1 MKKFTA
7 MFLLLVL
14 IVSMFAGCQSAH
26 RYDETETF
34 EVSDLAGATAHE
46 SETTLGTEESPPT
59 DTGGDTE
66 TETPE
71 TEPATDHSTEATDP
85 ETAATDTIES
95 SEDPTHSEPS
105 ESGNEVTATEPA
117 TEPAT
122 EHVTEAPTAP
132 HETEC
137 SHNWSEWKVSKAA
150 TCTKKGTKTR
160 TCTKCDASE
169 SKDIPATGHN
179 WRETS
184 RTNATCTKNGVINY
198 KCANSGCTE
207 TKQET
212 GAKATGHS
220 WVKGTVVAP
229 TCTSKGYTNYTC
241 STCHES
247 KQGDWKDALGHNYK
261 VTTTAPTCTQCGHNS
276 YVCSRCGN
284 HYEADGDPALGHAW
298 VHHDAVCHEVDLLT
312 CDCGAQF
319 HTYEDWYAHAHASYD
334 LDYLNQHA
342 GFEYHSETIVDEPAY
357 DECSRCHTRK

>member
-46 SETTLGTEESPPT
+46 SEITLGTEESPPT

-137 SHNWSEWKVSKAA
+137 SHNWSAWKVSKAA

-298 VHHDAVCHEVDLLT
+298 VHHDAVVNYVPQYT
-312 CDCGAQF
+312 CDCGAVF
-319 HTYEDWYAHAHASYD
+319 YSFDDLYAHQNASTD
-334 LDYLNQHA
+334 LDYLNLHS
-342 GFEYHSETIVDEPAY
+342 GYEVHSEPIPVEPAY